1 MRANKTST
9 PRVSAETSTQKEK
22 ADTAQPQVASNATE
36 NGGQGVFLLL
46 TMLSRTV
53 PLAFAVDPTERKRLE
68 NAVTGL
74 VQAVDPQDGLEIM
87 AATQLA
93 ALNLAS
99 LDSLARAANCPS
111 DSRAR
116 DLNLR
121 YGIKAASACTELL
134 KAIDARRSQVWNSVS
149 VGSVK
154 LEPGARVII
163 GNIDTA
169 DSQANDAKPSA
180 IEGISP
186 DKSAA

>member
-22 ADTAQPQVASNATE
+22 ADTAKPRVASNAPE

-87 AATQLA
+87 AATQW
-93 ALNLAS
+93 
-99 LDSLARAANCPS
+99 
-111 DSRAR
+111 
-116 DLNLR
+116 LR
-121 YGIKAASACTELL
+121 SILLRSTHWRERRTAPLIRERGI
-134 KAIDARRSQVWNSVS
+134 
-149 VGSVK
+149 
-154 LEPGARVII
+154 
-163 GNIDTA
+163 
-169 DSQANDAKPSA
+169 
-180 IEGISP
+180 
-186 DKSAA
+186 

>member
-1 MRANKTST
+1 MRTNKTGT
-9 PRVSAETSTQKEK
+9 PKGSVGTRIQKGKATEPQVSACSSEE
-22 ADTAQPQVASNATE
+22 
-36 NGGQGVFLLL
+36 GGQGVFLLL

-53 PLAFAVDPTERKRLE
+53 PLAFAVDTGERERLE
-68 NAVTGL
+68 NAVINL
-74 VQAVDPQDGLEIM
+74 VHAIDPQDGLEVM

-121 YGIKAASACTELL
+121 YGIKSASAFTELM
-134 KAIDARRSQVWNSVS
+134 KAIEGRRSQVRSSLN

-154 LEPGARVII
+154 LEPGTRAII
-163 GNIDTA
+163 GNIEAA
-169 DSQANDAKPSA
+169 DNKANETKQNGTA
-180 IEGISP
+180 IEAQATV
-186 DKSAA
+186 KCAA